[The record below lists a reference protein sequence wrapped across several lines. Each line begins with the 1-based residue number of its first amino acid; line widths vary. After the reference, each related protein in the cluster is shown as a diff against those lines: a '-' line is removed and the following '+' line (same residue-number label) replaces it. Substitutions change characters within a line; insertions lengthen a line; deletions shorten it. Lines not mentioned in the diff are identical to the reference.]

1 MRQRPRN
8 SIKTAPLDTVSLIQ
22 RPACRIVWMDA
33 PLKIDGSADMEA
45 PIRKLD
51 QSGAEAVVFLGKVGL
66 GISVEHLQKCGN
78 NAV

>member
-1 MRQRPRN
+1 
-8 SIKTAPLDTVSLIQ
+8 
-22 RPACRIVWMDA
+22 MDA

-51 QSGAEAVVFLGKVGL
+51 QSGAEAVVFLEKVGF
-66 GISVEHLQKCGN
+66 GISVEHLQKSGS

>member
-1 MRQRPRN
+1 
-8 SIKTAPLDTVSLIQ
+8 
-22 RPACRIVWMDA
+22 MDA

-51 QSGAEAVVFLGKVGL
+51 QSGAETVVFLEKVGF
-66 GISVEHLQKCGN
+66 GISVEHLQKSGS

>member
-1 MRQRPRN
+1 
-8 SIKTAPLDTVSLIQ
+8 
-22 RPACRIVWMDA
+22 MDA

-66 GISVEHLQKCGN
+66 GISVEHLQKSGS
-78 NAV
+78 NAVCRNFPDSGSGGSLHGRNT